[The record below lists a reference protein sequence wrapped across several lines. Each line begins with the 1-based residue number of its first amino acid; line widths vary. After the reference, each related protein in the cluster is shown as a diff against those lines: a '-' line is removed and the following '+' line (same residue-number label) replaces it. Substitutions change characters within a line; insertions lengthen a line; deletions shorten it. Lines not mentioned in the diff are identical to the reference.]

1 MDELE
6 EGVGMTKYGRFPWKC
21 NFLTW
26 VKAFERVGVILWAL
40 YSGDVWD
47 ISTDIYHLA
56 RKVIYKTK
64 TLVKLIITWNWPLVV
79 TSLSCP

>member
-1 MDELE
+1 MDKLE

-26 VKAFERVGVILWAL
+26 LKAFERVGDNIVGLIQWRCEQ
-40 YSGDVWD
+40 VWD

-56 RKVIYKTK
+56 RKTIYKTK
-64 TLVKLIITWNWPLVV
+64 TSVK
-79 TSLSCP
+79 